1 MYIRLLVTETC
12 TFIPGGVFGEHRQ

>member
-1 MYIRLLVTETC
+1 MYIKLLVTETC